1 MRDAITTVRISIKSF
16 IIVNNTFISK
26 IKLLIMISMILF
38 ASAGYA
44 QNKPTNANIVGHV
57 VDAENGEHLP
67 YATVQIKGTT
77 IGVVT
82 DETGHFQLINI
93 NEGKHILK
101 AGYIGYKD
109 REIEVEIIKNETKI
123 INFSLEKDHLGLDEV
138 VVTASRTEQKRA
150 DVPVIVNTLTP
161 KLFETTQSVTLSEGL
176 NYTPGLRLENNCQ
189 NCGFSQV
196 RMNGLDGPYSQ
207 ILINSRP
214 VFSNLAGVYGLE
226 LIPANMIE
234 RVEVVR
240 GGGSALYGGN
250 AIAGTVNILLK
261 DPKTNTFEGG
271 SSLSM
276 IGTGYSGSALDYSI
290 NFNTSLVSYSF
301 QSGLALYGF
310 TRDRQMFDAN
320 GDGYSEIAPL
330 KNLTFGGRA
339 YHRFSHR
346 DKLAIDF
353 FVINENRNGGNKQ
366 DYPLHERNIAE
377 SVSHDLKVAGITY
390 DRFLRSNDMLSF
402 YVSGQ
407 FLNRDSYY
415 GAGKSLKDYGN
426 TIDNT
431 VNAGI
436 QYYMSLFDIS
446 SLTVGVDNTCSF
458 LIDKKLGY
466 PDLEN
471 YEINLEDST
480 LIINHTENS
489 IVSNQA
495 LITTGAFAQY
505 EVNFNKFRLSGGLRY
520 DHYEVKDFTKEGNGS
535 KTGNVL
541 SPRLGI
547 MYDVLRFLQLRAS
560 YSQGYRAPQI
570 FDEDLHIET
579 SGSRKVIHVNS
590 PDLKQE
596 TSHSFMLSGDLN
608 IHIGK
613 VNTGILVEAFH
624 TTLRDAFSNEYS
636 EPDENGTVI
645 YTRINSKGNAVVKG
659 VNLEIKMNPL
669 NNITFISGFT
679 VQSSKYDEPQDE
691 FNERR
696 FFRTPDNYGY
706 FTFDWDVAKYL
717 CVSLT
722 GNYIGKMI
730 VPYYGTENPDGEL
743 RISDPFFDAGAKVSY
758 TFIINDINIETSMGI
773 RNIFN
778 SYQNDFDV
786 SEFRDP
792 AYIYGPSLPRT
803 VTFSIKFGLY

>member
-1 MRDAITTVRISIKSF
+1 
-16 IIVNNTFISK
+16 
-26 IKLLIMISMILF
+26 
-38 ASAGYA
+38 
-44 QNKPTNANIVGHV
+44 
-57 VDAENGEHLP
+57 
-67 YATVQIKGTT
+67 
-77 IGVVT
+77 
-82 DETGHFQLINI
+82 
-93 NEGKHILK
+93 
-101 AGYIGYKD
+101 
-109 REIEVEIIKNETKI
+109 
-123 INFSLEKDHLGLDEV
+123 
-138 VVTASRTEQKRA
+138 
-150 DVPVIVNTLTP
+150 
-161 KLFETTQSVTLSEGL
+161 
-176 NYTPGLRLENNCQ
+176 
-189 NCGFSQV
+189 
-196 RMNGLDGPYSQ
+196 
-207 ILINSRP
+207 
-214 VFSNLAGVYGLE
+214 
-226 LIPANMIE
+226 
-234 RVEVVR
+234 
-240 GGGSALYGGN
+240 
-250 AIAGTVNILLK
+250 
-261 DPKTNTFEGG
+261 
-271 SSLSM
+271 
-276 IGTGYSGSALDYSI
+276 
-290 NFNTSLVSYSF
+290 
-301 QSGLALYGF
+301 
-310 TRDRQMFDAN
+310 
-320 GDGYSEIAPL
+320 
-330 KNLTFGGRA
+330 
-339 YHRFSHR
+339 
-346 DKLAIDF
+346 
-353 FVINENRNGGNKQ
+353 
-366 DYPLHERNIAE
+366 
-377 SVSHDLKVAGITY
+377 
-390 DRFLRSNDMLSF
+390 MLSF

-636 EPDENGTVI
+636 EPDENGTVV

-659 VNLEIKMNPL
+659 VNLEIKMNLL

-679 VQSSKYDEPQDE
+679 VQSSEYEEPQDE

-696 FFRTPDNYGY
+696 FSEHLTIMDISLLIGMLLNI
-706 FTFDWDVAKYL
+706 
-717 CVSLT
+717 CV
-722 GNYIGKMI
+722 
-730 VPYYGTENPDGEL
+730 
-743 RISDPFFDAGAKVSY
+743 FH
-758 TFIINDINIETSMGI
+758 
-773 RNIFN
+773 
-778 SYQNDFDV
+778 
-786 SEFRDP
+786 
-792 AYIYGPSLPRT
+792 
-803 VTFSIKFGLY
+803 